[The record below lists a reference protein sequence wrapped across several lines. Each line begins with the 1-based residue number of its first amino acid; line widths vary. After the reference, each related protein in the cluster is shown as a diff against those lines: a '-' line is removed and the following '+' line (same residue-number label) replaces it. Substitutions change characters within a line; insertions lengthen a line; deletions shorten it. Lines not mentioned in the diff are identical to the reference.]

1 MTMDFMS
8 VSSYGSGTESS
19 GDVKIKKDLEHS
31 IEGENV
37 IIIEDI
43 IDSGNTLSRLS
54 KLLAKETRRVSQSV
68 HFWTSLSAVWLM
80 M

>member
-43 IDSGNTLSRLS
+43 IVREI
-54 KLLAKETRRVSQSV
+54 LLAGFQSSLPKETRRASQSV